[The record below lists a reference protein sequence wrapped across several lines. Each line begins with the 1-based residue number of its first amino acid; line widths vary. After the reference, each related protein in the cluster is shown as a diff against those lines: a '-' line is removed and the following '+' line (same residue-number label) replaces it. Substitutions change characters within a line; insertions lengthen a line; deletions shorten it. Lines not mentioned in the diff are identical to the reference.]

1 MANIT
6 ASDGSVSGNDYILFR
21 DDILKRIR
29 SAQYEAMRAVNKE
42 MISLYWEVGRQI
54 TERQKTLGWGKSVV
68 ENLSRDIQD
77 AFPGIQG
84 FSARNM
90 WDMARFYAEY
100 QPNEFLQPLVAE
112 ISWTKHLIILSK
124 CKDTQERRFYILA
137 TKRYG
142 WTKNVLLNQIE
153 AKAFEKYLLGQSNYE
168 QTLPE
173 PIKEQAMLAL
183 RDDYTFSILGLEE
196 EHSERELELS
206 IVKNIRS
213 FLMEF
218 GHDFSFI
225 GNQYRLEVDG
235 HEYFIDLLLYS
246 RRMQAMVA
254 IELKVGEFKPE
265 YKGKMEFYL
274 NVLDDKVKLPHE
286 NPSIGIIICK
296 EKNRTIVEYAL
307 RHSSS
312 PIGVATY
319 SLTSELPEHYKSL
332 LPSSEEIANK
342 VNILLEK

>member
-1 MANIT
+1 MANLINNEL
-6 ASDGSVSGNDYILFR
+6 VSCGEYSLFR

-29 SAQYEAMRAVNKE
+29 SAQYEALRAVNKE
-42 MISLYWEVGRQI
+42 LISLYWEIGRQI
-54 TERQKTLGWGKSVV
+54 IERQKSLGWGKSVV
-68 ENLSRDIQD
+68 ENLSKDIQE

-84 FSARNM
+84 FGTRNI
-90 WDMARFYAEY
+90 WNMARFYAEY
-100 QPNEFLQPLVAE
+100 QSDEILQPLVAE
-112 ISWTKHLIILSK
+112 ISWAKHLLIMEK

-137 TKRYG
+137 TKRFG
-142 WTKNVLLNQIE
+142 WTKNVLMHQIE
-153 AKAFEKYLLGQSNYE
+153 ANAFENYLLGQSNYD
-168 QTLPE
+168 QTLPQSV
-173 PIKEQAMLAL
+173 KHQAALAL
-183 RDDYTFSILGLEE
+183 RDDYTFSLLDLQE

-206 IVKNIRS
+206 IIKNIRA

-218 GHDFSFI
+218 GQDFSFI

-246 RRMQAMVA
+246 RRMQALVA
-254 IELKVGEFKPE
+254 IELKVGEFMPE

-274 NVLDDKVKLPHE
+274 NVLDDKQKLPHE

-307 RHSSS
+307 RYSTS

-319 SLTSELPEHYKSL
+319 SLTSKLPEHYRSL
-332 LPSSEEIANK
+332 LPSSEEIAAK
-342 VNILLEK
+342 VDSLLK